1 MVLHRCLLL
10 LSLLGLLLSPS
21 SALSAA
27 ATTRNHSNSST
38 STSSTRLRR
47 AEARSS
53 PGPHSTTVD
62 DILTNIA
69 KEVNVTQS
77 KPIEAIEAKLAEEV
91 KKINVKVNTSEFGA
105 CEKAAHE
112 CRRNCVNQTEQCA
125 NPKFCVKCKVDYGTG
140 RQPLCVDEA
149 ECKDLDTCW

>member
-1 MVLHRCLLL
+1 MKGRCIMVLHRCLLL

-47 AEARSS
+47 AEARF

-77 KPIEAIEAKLAEEV
+77 KPIEAIEAKLATKERSDKQRVQRRAKRSKE
-91 KKINVKVNTSEFGA
+91 NKVPA
-105 CEKAAHE
+105 
-112 CRRNCVNQTEQCA
+112 
-125 NPKFCVKCKVDYGTG
+125 
-140 RQPLCVDEA
+140 PLDRI
-149 ECKDLDTCW
+149 LDPDPYYDCTTPRLSRVSTPDRSIS

>member
-47 AEARSS
+47 AEARF

-140 RQPLCVDEA
+140 RQPLCVDETA
-149 ECKDLDTCW
+149 RYCETISVV